1 MTDTMQRSL
10 TRKRRSWR
18 SGQAFGL
25 LSQVLSYLFL
35 AVLAVTTLGPFVVMV
50 SASLSPDLPIL
61 TFPLPLIPRPIGLQN
76 YVLLFSK
83 TLVARWLWNSTY
95 VTTVG
100 TIAMLLTSSMAGY
113 AFARGEFIGKTV
125 LFMAFLG
132 ILMVPMTVR
141 IVPIYM
147 LLSKLHWVNTYWAL
161 IGPWS
166 ASAFGTFFMRQ
177 QFASIP
183 QDYDDAAIVDG
194 ASKFQVLFRVLLPQ
208 VKPGLVTLGILRFMS
223 HWNDFLYP
231 MMLTS
236 KPAMRT
242 LTVGLSTLGR
252 EHVEIGAGF
261 EMAGAVMGFLP
272 TFLLFLVGQRFI
284 VEGISLTGVKG

>member
-1 MTDTMQRSL
+1 MMQPSL
-10 TRKRRSWR
+10 TRRRRSWR
-18 SGQAFGL
+18 SGQVSVL
-25 LSQVLSYLFL
+25 LVQVLSYLFL
-35 AVLAVTTLGPFVVMV
+35 VALAAVTLGPFVVMM
-50 SASLSPDLPIL
+50 SASLTPEMNVLI
-61 TFPLPLIPRPIGLQN
+61 FPLSLIPNPIGLDN
-76 YVLLFSK
+76 YIELFSR
-83 TLVARWLWNSTY
+83 TLVARWLWNSTV

-147 LLSKLHWVNTYWAL
+147 LMSKLHWINTYWVL

-231 MMLTS
+231 MILTS

-242 LTVGLSTLGR
+242 LTVGLSTM
-252 EHVEIGAGF
+252 HFWTGAAGLQ
-261 EMAGAVMGFLP
+261 MAGAVMGFLP
-272 TFLLFLVGQRFI
+272 TFVLFLIGQRFI
-284 VEGISLTGVKG
+284 VEGITLTGIRG